1 MINSAIISDC
11 GKYRYELCREWHHRK
26 PKAMFM
32 MLNPSTADENSN
44 DLTTIR
50 CMNFAK
56 KWGFG
61 GIYIGNLYPFR
72 AKSPK
77 NLKKWLN
84 SDEYSLNIKVLNGK
98 YVRETMAKS
107 DIIVCA
113 WGNHQGQPPFWV
125 QEFAGDNLY
134 YLELCKDGAPKHPL
148 GNLSKDLVPLKYKLN
163 TNKVG

>member
-26 PKAMFM
+26 PKVMFM

-84 SDEYSLNIKVLNGK
+84 SDEYSLNINIPRGIFI
-98 YVRETMAKS
+98 E
-107 DIIVCA
+107 
-113 WGNHQGQPPFWV
+113 
-125 QEFAGDNLY
+125 
-134 YLELCKDGAPKHPL
+134 YLRP
-148 GNLSKDLVPLKYKLN
+148 NLSPEPLKRYFGRVEGHRTVDPNSGGLL
-163 TNKVG
+163 GAQLSLPE

>member
-26 PKAMFM
+26 PKVMFM

-77 NLKKWLN
+77 NLQKWLN
-84 SDEYSLNIKVLNGK
+84 SDDYSLDIKVLNGK

-107 DIIVCA
+107 DIIVCG

-163 TNKVG
+163 TNVVG

>member
-32 MLNPSTADENSN
+32 MLNQSTADENSN

-84 SDEYSLNIKVLNGK
+84 SDEFSLEIKVRNGMH
-98 YVRETMAKS
+98 VRNMAKTAE
-107 DIIVCA
+107 IVVCA

-125 QEFAGDNLY
+125 QEFGGNKLC
-134 YLELCKDGAPKHPL
+134 YLELCKDSTPKHPL
-148 GNLSKDLVPLKYKLN
+148 GNLSKDLEPIYYKLS
-163 TNKVG
+163 TDMF